1 MVFMKNTSFRCLW
14 IGQAFANL
22 GDIFYVVGLISLLY
36 NLTGS
41 AFYLSLLPFITT
53 IFRFISSLL
62 APLVIDRFPLKRI
75 IVQSQW
81 WKTIL
86 LVCLGIFIISFDHGF
101 SVAVI
106 FFIALISLLDGV
118 AAPVSAALVPQLVPK
133 EERMKANGFLNVIT
147 QTIFVAGWPLG
158 SVLLIS
164 TNSSFIIWLT
174 VMLYAVSTIYTG
186 RIKVPEQA
194 TDPVAPSNWDSI
206 KSGWVAI
213 RQIPTIRTLI
223 SIDFITTLA
232 SSVWVAAVIYIYV
245 EQNLQLGEEWWGY
258 INTSYFVGM
267 IFSGLIVIRFAKL
280 LEKYIGFFI
289 TFGLFLSSLL
299 ILLFGTTS
307 IPALALL
314 LACLYGLPEQIREV
328 IYTKLFQDHA
338 TEKTLAKIHAV
349 WGAVI
354 NLTFAGSV
362 LLLGFIT
369 ETYSVKTTFQF
380 SSTLIFLAFLYATF
394 KRNDLIGKQC
404 DQLLS
409 SKSSNLPR

>member
-1 MVFMKNTSFRCLW
+1 MKNTSFRCLW

-81 WKTIL
+81 WKTLL

-133 EERMKANGFLNVIT
+133 EEQMKANGFLNVIT

-213 RQIPTIRTLI
+213 HQIPTIRTLI

>member
-1 MVFMKNTSFRCLW
+1 MKNTSFRCLW

-53 IFRFISSLL
+53 IFSVHQQFTC
-62 APLVIDRFPLKRI
+62 PLVIDRFPLKRI

-81 WKTIL
+81 WKTLL

-409 SKSSNLPR
+409 SKSSNLPK

>member
-1 MVFMKNTSFRCLW
+1 MKNTSFRCLW

-62 APLVIDRFPLKRI
+62 APLVIDRFPLRRI

-174 VMLYAVSTIYTG
+174 VLLYAVSTIYTG
-186 RIKVPEQA
+186 RIKVPEQT
-194 TDPVAPSNWDSI
+194 TDPVAPSNWGSI

-299 ILLFGTTS
+299 ILFFGTTS

-338 TEKTLAKIHAV
+338 TEKILAKIYAV

-394 KRNDLIGKQC
+394 KRNDLQGKQC
-404 DQLLS
+404 DQSLS

>member
-1 MVFMKNTSFRCLW
+1 MKNTSFRCLW

-186 RIKVPEQA
+186 RIKVPEQT
-194 TDPVAPSNWDSI
+194 TDPVAPSNWGSI

-299 ILLFGTTS
+299 ILFFGTTS

-338 TEKTLAKIHAV
+338 TEKTLAKIYAV

-394 KRNDLIGKQC
+394 KRNDLQGKQC
-404 DQLLS
+404 DQSLS

>member
-1 MVFMKNTSFRCLW
+1 M
-14 IGQAFANL
+14 
-22 GDIFYVVGLISLLY
+22 
-36 NLTGS
+36 
-41 AFYLSLLPFITT
+41 
-53 IFRFISSLL
+53 
-62 APLVIDRFPLKRI
+62 DRFPLKRI

-174 VMLYAVSTIYTG
+174 VLLYAVSTIYTG
-186 RIKVPEQA
+186 RIKVPEQ
-194 TDPVAPSNWDSI
+194 TTGPVAPSNWGSI

-223 SIDFITTLA
+223 FIDFITTLA
-232 SSVWVAAVIYIYV
+232 LSVWVAAVIYIYV

-307 IPALALL
+307 IPALTLL

-369 ETYSVKTTFQF
+369 ETYSVKTTFHF

-394 KRNDLIGKQC
+394 KRNDLQGKQC
-404 DQLLS
+404 DQSLS

>member
-1 MVFMKNTSFRCLW
+1 MKNTSFQCLW

-36 NLTGS
+36 TLTGS
-41 AFYLSLLPFITT
+41 AFYLSLLPFTTT
-53 IFRFISSLL
+53 IFRFISSFL

-75 IVQSQW
+75 LVQSQG

-86 LVCLGIFIISFDHGF
+86 LVLLGIYITSFNHGF

-133 EERMKANGFLNVIT
+133 DEWMKANGFLNVIT

-164 TNSSFIIWLT
+164 TNSSIIIWLT
-174 VMLYAVSTIYTG
+174 AMFFAVSTIYTV
-186 RIKVPEQA
+186 RIEISEQP
-194 TDPVAPSNWDSI
+194 TDPVAPTNWGSI

-213 RQIPTIRTLI
+213 RQTPTIRILI

-232 SSVWVAAVIYIYV
+232 SSVWVAAVIYLYV

-267 IFSGLIVIRFAKL
+267 IVSGLIVIRFARL

-289 TFGLFLSSLL
+289 TLGLFLSSLL

-338 TEKTLAKIHAV
+338 AEKTLAKIHAV

-362 LLLGFIT
+362 LLLGYIS

-380 SSTLIFLAFLYATF
+380 SSSLIFLAFLYAMF
-394 KRNDLIGKQC
+394 KRKDLQGKKC
-404 DQLLS
+404 DQSLS
-409 SKSSNLPR
+409 SQSSNIPR

>member
-394 KRNDLIGKQC
+394 KRNDLQGKQC
-404 DQLLS
+404 DQSLS

>member
-1 MVFMKNTSFRCLW
+1 MKNTSFRCLW

-62 APLVIDRFPLKRI
+62 APLVIDRFPLKRV

-101 SVAVI
+101 AVAVI

-174 VMLYAVSTIYTG
+174 VLLYAVSTIYTG
-186 RIKVPEQA
+186 RIKVPEQT

-299 ILLFGTTS
+299 ILFFGTTS

-394 KRNDLIGKQC
+394 KRNDLQGKQS
-404 DQLLS
+404 DQSLS

>member
-1 MVFMKNTSFRCLW
+1 MKNTSFRCLW

-81 WKTIL
+81 WKTNL
-86 LVCLGIFIISFDHGF
+86 LVCLGIFIISFDHRF
-101 SVAVI
+101 SVSVI

-118 AAPVSAALVPQLVPK
+118 AAPVSASLVPQLVPK

-158 SVLLIS
+158 SVILIS

-174 VMLYAVSTIYTG
+174 VMLYAVSAIYTG
-186 RIKVPEQA
+186 RIKVPEQT
-194 TDPVAPSNWDSI
+194 TDPVAPSNWGSI

-394 KRNDLIGKQC
+394 KRNDLQGKQC
-404 DQLLS
+404 DQSLS
-409 SKSSNLPR
+409 SKSSKLPR

>member
-1 MVFMKNTSFRCLW
+1 MKNTSFRCLW

-86 LVCLGIFIISFDHGF
+86 LVCLGIFIISFDHGV
-101 SVAVI
+101 SAAVI

-174 VMLYAVSTIYTG
+174 VLLYAVSTIYTG
-186 RIKVPEQA
+186 RIKVPEQT
-194 TDPVAPSNWDSI
+194 TDTVASSNWGSI

-280 LEKYIGFFI
+280 LEKYIGFLI

-299 ILLFGTTS
+299 ILFFGTTS

-349 WGAVI
+349 SGAVI

-394 KRNDLIGKQC
+394 KRNDLQGKLC
-404 DQLLS
+404 DQSLS

>member
-1 MVFMKNTSFRCLW
+1 MRNSSFRYLW

-36 NLTGS
+36 TLTGS
-41 AFYLSLLPFITT
+41 AFYLSLLPFTTT

-62 APLVIDRFPLKRI
+62 SPLVIDRFPLKRI
-75 IVQSQW
+75 LVQSQW
-81 WKTIL
+81 WKSIL
-86 LVCLGIFIISFDHGF
+86 LVGLGIYITNFNHGF
-101 SVAVI
+101 AVAVI
-106 FFIALISLLDGV
+106 CFIASISLLDGV

-133 EERMKANGFLNVIT
+133 EERMKANGFLNMIT

-164 TNSSFIIWLT
+164 TNSSFIIWLS
-174 VMLYAVSTIYTG
+174 VMLFAVSTLYTR
-186 RIKVPEQA
+186 RIEVSERA
-194 TDPVAPSNWDSI
+194 TDSVVPSNWASI
-206 KSGWVAI
+206 KSGWVSI

-232 SSVWVAAVIYIYV
+232 SSVWVAAVIYVYV

-267 IFSGLIVIRFAKL
+267 IFSGWIVIRFAKL

-289 TFGLFLSSLL
+289 TFGLLLSSMLT
-299 ILLFGTTS
+299 LLFGKTS

-328 IYTKLFQDHA
+328 IYAKLFQDYA

-354 NLTFAGSV
+354 NLTFAVSV
-362 LLLGFIT
+362 LLLGYIT

-380 SSTLIFLAFLYATF
+380 SSTLIFLAFLYAII
-394 KRNDLIGKQC
+394 KKKDIQGKQHEH
-404 DQLLS
+404 S
-409 SKSSNLPR
+409 MPNGSSNIPK

>member
-1 MVFMKNTSFRCLW
+1 MKNTSFRCLW

-81 WKTIL
+81 WKTNL
-86 LVCLGIFIISFDHGF
+86 LVCLGIFIISFDHRF
-101 SVAVI
+101 SVSVI

-158 SVLLIS
+158 SVILIS

-186 RIKVPEQA
+186 RIKVPEQT
-194 TDPVAPSNWDSI
+194 TDPVAPSNWGSI

-338 TEKTLAKIHAV
+338 TEKTLAKVHAV

-354 NLTFAGSV
+354 NLTFACSV

-394 KRNDLIGKQC
+394 KRKDLQGKQC
-404 DQLLS
+404 DQSLS

>member
-1 MVFMKNTSFRCLW
+1 MKNTSFRCLW

-81 WKTIL
+81 WKTLL

-158 SVLLIS
+158 SILLIS

-186 RIKVPEQA
+186 RIKVPEKA

-213 RQIPTIRTLI
+213 RHIPAIRTLI

-280 LEKYIGFFI
+280 LEKHIGFFI
-289 TFGLFLSSLL
+289 TFGLFLSALL

-394 KRNDLIGKQC
+394 KRNDLQGKQC
-404 DQLLS
+404 DQSLS

>member
-133 EERMKANGFLNVIT
+133 VERMKANGFLNVIT

>member
-1 MVFMKNTSFRCLW
+1 MKNTSFRCLW
-14 IGQAFANL
+14 IGQVFANL

-86 LVCLGIFIISFDHGF
+86 LVCLGIFIISFNHGF

-409 SKSSNLPR
+409 NKSSNLPR

>member
-1 MVFMKNTSFRCLW
+1 MKNTSFRSLW

-36 NLTGS
+36 TLTGS
-41 AFYLSLLPFITT
+41 AFYLSLLPFTTT

-62 APLVIDRFPLKRI
+62 APVVIDRFPLKRI
-75 IVQSQW
+75 LVQSQW

-86 LVCLGIFIISFDHGF
+86 IVVLGIYITITNHGIA
-101 SVAVI
+101 VPVI

-118 AAPVSAALVPQLVPK
+118 AAPVSAALVPQLVPM
-133 EERMKANGFLNVIT
+133 EERMKANGFLNVVT
-147 QTIFVAGWPLG
+147 QIIFVAGWPLG

-164 TNSSFIIWLT
+164 TNSSIIIWLT
-174 VMLYAVSTIYTG
+174 VILFAGSTFYTVKIEVSGQT
-186 RIKVPEQA
+186 
-194 TDPVAPSNWDSI
+194 TDTVHPSNWDSI
-206 KSGWVAI
+206 KSGWIAI

-232 SSVWVAAVIYIYV
+232 SSVWVAAVIYVYV

-258 INTSYFVGM
+258 INTSYFIGM

-299 ILLFGTTS
+299 ILLFGTTN

-338 TEKTLAKIHAV
+338 SEKTLAKIYSV

-354 NLTFAGSV
+354 NLTFASSV
-362 LLLGFIT
+362 LLLGYIT

-380 SSTLIFLAFLYATF
+380 SSILIFLAFLYAIF
-394 KRNDLIGKQC
+394 KRKDLHGKE
-404 DQLLS
+404 LHS
-409 SKSSNLPR
+409 ITVKSSNMPS

>member
-1 MVFMKNTSFRCLW
+1 MKNTSFRCLW

-53 IFRFISSLL
+53 IFPFISSLL

-86 LVCLGIFIISFDHGF
+86 LVCLEIFIISFDHGF

-118 AAPVSAALVPQLVPK
+118 AAPVSAALVPQLVTK

-174 VMLYAVSTIYTG
+174 VMLFAVSTIYTG

>member
-1 MVFMKNTSFRCLW
+1 MKNTSFRCLW

-106 FFIALISLLDGV
+106 FFIALISILDGV

-174 VMLYAVSTIYTG
+174 VLLYAVSTIYTG
-186 RIKVPEQA
+186 RIKVPEQT

-245 EQNLQLGEEWWGY
+245 EQNLLLGEEWWGY

-299 ILLFGTTS
+299 ILFFGTTS

-394 KRNDLIGKQC
+394 KRNDLQGKQS
-404 DQLLS
+404 DQSLS
-409 SKSSNLPR
+409 SNSSNLPR

>member
-1 MVFMKNTSFRCLW
+1 MKNTSFRCLW

-213 RQIPTIRTLI
+213 RHIPTIRTLI

-404 DQLLS
+404 DQSLS
-409 SKSSNLPR
+409 SKSSNFPR

>member
-1 MVFMKNTSFRCLW
+1 MKNTSFRCLW

-86 LVCLGIFIISFDHGF
+86 LVYLGIFIISFDHGF

-174 VMLYAVSTIYTG
+174 VLLYAVSTIYTG
-186 RIKVPEQA
+186 RIKVPEQT

-299 ILLFGTTS
+299 ILFFGTTS

-338 TEKTLAKIHAV
+338 TEKTLAKIYAV

-394 KRNDLIGKQC
+394 KRNDLQGKQC
-404 DQLLS
+404 DQSLS
-409 SKSSNLPR
+409 SRSNLPR

>member
-1 MVFMKNTSFRCLW
+1 MKNTSFRCLW

-194 TDPVAPSNWDSI
+194 TDHVAPSNWDSI

-213 RQIPTIRTLI
+213 RHIPAISTLI

-280 LEKYIGFFI
+280 LEKHIGFFI
-289 TFGLFLSSLL
+289 TFGLFLSALL

-349 WGAVI
+349 WRAVI

-394 KRNDLIGKQC
+394 KRNDLQGKQC
-404 DQLLS
+404 DQSLS

>member
-1 MVFMKNTSFRCLW
+1 MKNTSFRCLW

-174 VMLYAVSTIYTG
+174 VLLYAVSTIYTG
-186 RIKVPEQA
+186 RIKVPEQ
-194 TDPVAPSNWDSI
+194 TTGPVAPSNWGSI
-206 KSGWVAI
+206 KFGWVAI

-223 SIDFITTLA
+223 FIDFITTLA

-338 TEKTLAKIHAV
+338 TEKTLAKIYAV

-394 KRNDLIGKQC
+394 KRNDLQGKQC
-404 DQLLS
+404 DQSLS

>member
-1 MVFMKNTSFRCLW
+1 MKNTSFRCLW

-101 SVAVI
+101 SVTVI

-174 VMLYAVSTIYTG
+174 VLLYAVSTIYTG
-186 RIKVPEQA
+186 RIKVPEQT
-194 TDPVAPSNWDSI
+194 TDPVAPSNWGSI

-299 ILLFGTTS
+299 ILFFGTTS

-338 TEKTLAKIHAV
+338 TEKTLAKIYAV

-394 KRNDLIGKQC
+394 KRNDLQGKQC
-404 DQLLS
+404 DQSLS

>member
-1 MVFMKNTSFRCLW
+1 MKNTSFRCLW

-174 VMLYAVSTIYTG
+174 VLLYAVSTIYTG
-186 RIKVPEQA
+186 RIKVPEQT
-194 TDPVAPSNWDSI
+194 TDPVAPSNWGSI

-299 ILLFGTTS
+299 ILFFGTTS

-338 TEKTLAKIHAV
+338 TEKTLAKIYAV

-394 KRNDLIGKQC
+394 KRNDLQGKQC
-404 DQLLS
+404 DQSLS

>member
-1 MVFMKNTSFRCLW
+1 MKNTSFRCLW

-133 EERMKANGFLNVIT
+133 EERMKANGLLNVIT

-174 VMLYAVSTIYTG
+174 VLLYAVSTIYTG
-186 RIKVPEQA
+186 RIKVPEQ
-194 TDPVAPSNWDSI
+194 TTGPVAPSNWGSI

-223 SIDFITTLA
+223 FIDFITTLA

-314 LACLYGLPEQIREV
+314 LECLYGLPEQIREV

-338 TEKTLAKIHAV
+338 TEKTLAKIYAV

-394 KRNDLIGKQC
+394 KRNDLQGKQC
-404 DQLLS
+404 DQSLS

>member
-1 MVFMKNTSFRCLW
+1 MKNTSFRCLW

-133 EERMKANGFLNVIT
+133 VERMKANGFLNVIT

-194 TDPVAPSNWDSI
+194 SDPVAPSNWDSI

-299 ILLFGTTS
+299 ILLFGTTR

-404 DQLLS
+404 DQSLS
-409 SKSSNLPR
+409 SKSSNFPR

>member
-1 MVFMKNTSFRCLW
+1 MKNTSFRCLW
-14 IGQAFANL
+14 LGQAFANL

-36 NLTGS
+36 TMTGS
-41 AFYLSLLPFITT
+41 AFYLSLLPFTTT

-75 IVQSQW
+75 LVQSQW

-86 LVCLGIFIISFDHGF
+86 LVCLGIYMISFNHGF

-106 FFIALISLLDGV
+106 FFIAMISLLDGV
-118 AAPVSAALVPQLVPK
+118 AAPVSAALVPQLVPIK
-133 EERMKANGFLNVIT
+133 ERMKANGFLNVIT

-158 SVLLIS
+158 SALLIS

-174 VMLYAVSTIYTG
+174 VMLFGVSTIYTV
-186 RIKVPEQA
+186 RIQVTEQT
-194 TDPVAPSNWDSI
+194 TDSVAPSNWDSI
-206 KSGWVAI
+206 KSGWIAI

-245 EQNLQLGEEWWGY
+245 EQNLQLSEEWWGY

-267 IFSGLIVIRFAKL
+267 IISGLIVFRFAKL

-338 TEKTLAKIHAV
+338 SEKTLAKIHSV

-362 LLLGFIT
+362 LLLGYIT

-380 SSTLIFLAFLYATF
+380 SSTLIFLAFLYASF
-394 KRNDLIGKQC
+394 KRKDLQGKKC
-404 DQLLS
+404 DQSLS
-409 SKSSNLPR
+409 S

>member
-133 EERMKANGFLNVIT
+133 EDRMKANGFLNVIT

-174 VMLYAVSTIYTG
+174 VLLYAVSTIYTG
-186 RIKVPEQA
+186 RIKVPEQTTA
-194 TDPVAPSNWDSI
+194 PVASSNWGSI
-206 KSGWVAI
+206 KSGWGAI

-223 SIDFITTLA
+223 SIDFISTLA

-299 ILLFGTTS
+299 ILFFGTTS

-338 TEKTLAKIHAV
+338 TEKTLAKIYAV

-394 KRNDLIGKQC
+394 KRNDLQGKQC
-404 DQLLS
+404 DHSLS
-409 SKSSNLPR
+409 SKPSNLPR

>member
-75 IVQSQW
+75 IVQSQC
-81 WKTIL
+81 WKTLL

-174 VMLYAVSTIYTG
+174 VMLYAVSTIYTW

-267 IFSGLIVIRFAKL
+267 IFSGLIVLRFAKL

>member
-1 MVFMKNTSFRCLW
+1 MKNTSFRCLW

-158 SVLLIS
+158 SVLLII

-174 VMLYAVSTIYTG
+174 VLLYAVSTIYTG
-186 RIKVPEQA
+186 RIKVPEQT
-194 TDPVAPSNWDSI
+194 TDPVAPSNWGSI

-299 ILLFGTTS
+299 ILFFGTTS

-338 TEKTLAKIHAV
+338 TEKTLAKIYAV

-380 SSTLIFLAFLYATF
+380 SSTLIFLAFLYATI
-394 KRNDLIGKQC
+394 KRNDLQGKQC
-404 DQLLS
+404 DQSLS

>member
-1 MVFMKNTSFRCLW
+1 MKNTSFRCLW

-75 IVQSQW
+75 MVQTQW
-81 WKTIL
+81 WKTNL

-158 SVLLIS
+158 SVLLKS

-174 VMLYAVSTIYTG
+174 VMLYAVATIYTG
-186 RIKVPEQA
+186 RIKVPEQT
-194 TDPVAPSNWDSI
+194 TDPVAPSNWGSI

-299 ILLFGTTS
+299 ILFFGTTN

-328 IYTKLFQDHA
+328 IYTKLFQDLA
-338 TEKTLAKIHAV
+338 TEKTLAKIYAV

-369 ETYSVKTTFQF
+369 EAYSVKTTFQF

-394 KRNDLIGKQC
+394 KRNDLQGKQC
-404 DQLLS
+404 DQSLS
-409 SKSSNLPR
+409 SNSSNLPR

>member
-1 MVFMKNTSFRCLW
+1 MKNTSFRCLW

-133 EERMKANGFLNVIT
+133 EERIKANGFLNVIT

-174 VMLYAVSTIYTG
+174 VLLYAVSTIYTG
-186 RIKVPEQA
+186 RIKVPEQ
-194 TDPVAPSNWDSI
+194 TTGPVAPSNWGSI

-223 SIDFITTLA
+223 FIDFITTLA

-338 TEKTLAKIHAV
+338 TEKTLAKIYAV

-394 KRNDLIGKQC
+394 KRNDLQGKQC
-404 DQLLS
+404 DQSLS

>member
-1 MVFMKNTSFRCLW
+1 MKNTSFRCLW

-41 AFYLSLLPFITT
+41 AFYLCLLPFITT

-81 WKTIL
+81 WKTLL

-106 FFIALISLLDGV
+106 FFIALISLLGGV

-174 VMLYAVSTIYTG
+174 VMLYAVSPIYTG

-328 IYTKLFQDHA
+328 IYTRLFQDHA

-404 DQLLS
+404 DQSLS

>member
-81 WKTIL
+81 WKTLL
-86 LVCLGIFIISFDHGF
+86 LVCLGIFIISFNHGF

-223 SIDFITTLA
+223 SIEFITTLA

-328 IYTKLFQDHA
+328 IYTRLFQDHA

-404 DQLLS
+404 DQSLS

>member
-1 MVFMKNTSFRCLW
+1 MKNTSFRCLW

-133 EERMKANGFLNVIT
+133 VERMKANGFLNVIT

>member
-1 MVFMKNTSFRCLW
+1 MKNTSFRCLW

-133 EERMKANGFLNVIT
+133 VERMKANGFLNVIT

-369 ETYSVKTTFQF
+369 ETYSVKKTFQF

-404 DQLLS
+404 DQSLS
-409 SKSSNLPR
+409 SKSSNFPR

>member
-1 MVFMKNTSFRCLW
+1 MKNTSFRCLW

-186 RIKVPEQA
+186 RIKVPEQS

-328 IYTKLFQDHA
+328 IYTKLLQDHA